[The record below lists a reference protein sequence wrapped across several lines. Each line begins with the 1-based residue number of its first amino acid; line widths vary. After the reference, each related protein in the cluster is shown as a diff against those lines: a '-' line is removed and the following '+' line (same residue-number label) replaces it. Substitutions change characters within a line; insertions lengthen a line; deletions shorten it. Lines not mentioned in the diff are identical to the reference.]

1 MNCHTM
7 KAKIFIFFALVFC
20 FSVFADEYSLN
31 ICDPGQCYALKNTLN
46 SYVREIDSLY
56 SNIYNRNTYAYGD
69 FDNINRLSYSLPEGS
84 VKRDIQSNA
93 TAGLSECNSISSA
106 LNSMN
111 YLKESLNTF
120 NNSIDCSACANGQ
133 CLDPVLLTNI
143 YVCVSNSFVVTSS
156 LLVSF
161 SNLTQIVSSFYG
173 SSTNYFDSSLY
184 SLGVVTNS
192 LSNIHSLLV
201 DVDDYLYNFL
211 DLYNYQLTS
220 IEDVLNEINDMAFW
234 VYSYT
239 YRIMEVVEQYLSYL
253 QTISENLS
261 YLATNEYF
269 DVNVVNLTNY
279 FVAKSANVGVGT
291 APYQRMTYLG
301 QVSEQSP
308 LNPFNSPSAIR
319 RANMAESL
327 QGGFVNLL
335 FSVSSLNN
343 YFYWLMNYLGTNK
356 TDYSDI
362 TTGLANLT
370 NILNRV
376 DGYVLGDFSNQ
387 FYKVFE
393 NIDILVSN
401 SLNQVDYTTNLV
413 SLLQTSTNHL
423 ASIDSKLDVLDYIKV
438 LSDTPLSD
446 FSGDSYYDYLTNLY
460 LNGSSSSPST
470 NWFERIEILLASM
483 VFGDSGAST
492 ISNEV
497 EFINFSE
504 ESIENAFNDY
514 TFQSELNS
522 GIDLVEN
529 TGENFLT
536 ILRGFHD
543 SLSSVTQPQSIAI
556 GIGGLD
562 GQDTTTYQ
570 DVMHGHF
577 QVSFN
582 SGASDNFTLIVR
594 SMTTIIWILVTMM
607 FVYFSARWLLSK
619 VLFFY
624 RLMRTLI
631 TSLFLK

>member
-1 MNCHTM
+1 M
-7 KAKIFIFFALVFC
+7 
-20 FSVFADEYSLN
+20 
-31 ICDPGQCYALKNTLN
+31 
-46 SYVREIDSLY
+46 
-56 SNIYNRNTYAYGD
+56 
-69 FDNINRLSYSLPEGS
+69 
-84 VKRDIQSNA
+84 
-93 TAGLSECNSISSA
+93 
-106 LNSMN
+106 
-111 YLKESLNTF
+111 
-120 NNSIDCSACANGQ
+120 
-133 CLDPVLLTNI
+133 
-143 YVCVSNSFVVTSS
+143 
-156 LLVSF
+156 
-161 SNLTQIVSSFYG
+161 
-173 SSTNYFDSSLY
+173 
-184 SLGVVTNS
+184 
-192 LSNIHSLLV
+192 
-201 DVDDYLYNFL
+201 
-211 DLYNYQLTS
+211 
-220 IEDVLNEINDMAFW
+220 
-234 VYSYT
+234 
-239 YRIMEVVEQYLSYL
+239 
-253 QTISENLS
+253 
-261 YLATNEYF
+261 
-269 DVNVVNLTNY
+269 
-279 FVAKSANVGVGT
+279 
-291 APYQRMTYLG
+291 
-301 QVSEQSP
+301 
-308 LNPFNSPSAIR
+308 
-319 RANMAESL
+319 
-327 QGGFVNLL
+327 
-335 FSVSSLNN
+335 
-343 YFYWLMNYLGTNK
+343 
-356 TDYSDI
+356 
-362 TTGLANLT
+362 
-370 NILNRV
+370 
-376 DGYVLGDFSNQ
+376 
-387 FYKVFE
+387 
-393 NIDILVSN
+393 
-401 SLNQVDYTTNLV
+401 V